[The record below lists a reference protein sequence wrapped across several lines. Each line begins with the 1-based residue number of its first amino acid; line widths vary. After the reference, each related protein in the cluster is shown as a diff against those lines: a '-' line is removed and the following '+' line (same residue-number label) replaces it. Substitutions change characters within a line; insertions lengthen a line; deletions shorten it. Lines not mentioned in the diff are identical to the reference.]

1 LRSLDEHLDEGEAMK
16 VLYTTAATATGGRD
30 GQTTSADGSLDL
42 RIVPPPELGG
52 PEGVEGTDPETL
64 FAAGYASCFHSAVKL
79 IAEHKKIEHGQSTV
93 TAEVDFGPTGSGGFG
108 MGVRLH
114 VSLPGVDAETAE
126 RLVRRAHKHCPYS
139 NATRGNVELALS
151 VNGVLLDEPAPAP
164 A

>member
-1 LRSLDEHLDEGEAMK
+1 MK
-16 VLYTTAATATGGRD
+16 VLYTTAATAEGGRD
-30 GQTTSADGSLDL
+30 GRTYSADGSLDL

-52 PEGVEGTDPETL
+52 PQGVDGTDPETL
-64 FAAGYASCFHSAVKL
+64 FAAGYASCFHNAVKL
-79 IAEHKKIEHGQSTV
+79 IAGHKKIEHEQSTV

-114 VSLPGVDAETAE
+114 VNLPGVDAETAE

-139 NATRGNVELALS
+139 NATRGNIEPAFS
-151 VNGVLLDEPAPAP
+151 VNGVELTEQAPAT